1 MDKKLIIKKALD
13 MITIGSSIILRVTKC
28 DSKDFSY
35 EDSDEILFNSDKK
48 SEVVEMLLNKH
59 KIK

>member
-1 MDKKLIIKKALD
+1 